1 MPCPVGCPGADI
13 HSGQQLGHSQEASS
27 CRLSVSRVP
36 AINTGTQA
44 SSGLQGA
51 PRSVLPARC
60 FRYECWSVGQ
70 VRSAPIPVV
79 LIKTRYKSRPESS
92 RRTAHPLTFRECI
105 TDDWVDRCAARRLS
119 QSHVCRDAGPST
131 RPWRI
136 SQDGPGLVG
145 PLGRKPVAGGSKLC
159 RTSRLIC
166 DASQVSLPVLN
177 RTIGIVLR
185 CCPAMKKAGSSAGS
199 I

>member
-1 MPCPVGCPGADI
+1 MPCPLGCPGADV

-27 CRLSVSRVP
+27 HRLSVSRVP
-36 AINTGTQA
+36 AVDTGTQA

-60 FRYECWSVGQ
+60 FRCECWSVGQ
-70 VRSAPIPVV
+70 VRPTPIPVV
-79 LIKTRYKSRPESS
+79 LIKTRSESRPESC
-92 RRTAHPLTFRECI
+92 RRTSRPLACRECI

-131 RPWRI
+131 RPWRVL
-136 SQDGPGLVG
+136 QDGLGLVG
-145 PLGRKPVAGGSKLC
+145 PLGREPVARGNKLR
-159 RTSRLIC
+159 RTRCLIC
-166 DASQVSLPVLN
+166 DASQVSLPVLSW
-177 RTIGIVLR
+177 TIGIVLR